1 MAEIEAEMEAQ
12 VAREMAQFA
21 PDVMRASTVKK
32 QLVERSR
39 KQPENV
45 AMTIRGWLQENQR

>member
-1 MAEIEAEMEAQ
+1 MEAQ
-12 VAREMAQFA
+12 VAREMSSSA
-21 PDVMRASTVKK
+21 PEVLRATTLKK

-39 KQPENV
+39 QQPESA